1 MASNWNRDWKMRN
14 LIAPLLTSGR
24 TGMLLL
30 VITYGQASEITSLP
44 LREMPKSIDA
54 IQIQDNRKW
63 ASQGPDQINP
73 AMAQFNEAESVIAQ
87 DPGDQRAR
95 ARIIMAYRLINADN
109 LRLSF

>member
-1 MASNWNRDWKMRN
+1 MRN

-44 LREMPKSIDA
+44 LRQMPKNIDA

-63 ASQGPDQINP
+63 AGQDPDQINP

-95 ARIIMAYRLINADN
+95 AHIIMAYRLINADN